1 MGEENIVRTTLYLP
15 KSLYLAIKSKDLN
28 MSKLVRS
35 FLEQI
40 IEEDEEDILVREIE
54 KKKQELRQ
62 LEAKLKLIREK
73 KKKENAEKQYI
84 LDVATKIAEFLT
96 LRFKQFIRHTSK
108 EERIWAG
115 NEFIANTIDL
125 IQKDYGIFIEYN
137 EMVKL
142 FEKVDANGSRI
153 EKEDIIPYVVRQ
165 REKVEM
171 Q

>member
-15 KSLYLAIKSKDLN
+15 KSLYLAVKSKDLN
-28 MSKLVRS
+28 MSRLVRS

-54 KKKQELRQ
+54 KKK
-62 LEAKLKLIREK
+62 
-73 KKKENAEKQYI
+73 KENAEKQYI
-84 LDVATKIAEFLT
+84 LDVATKMAEFLT

-115 NEFIANTIDL
+115 NEFIANTIDI
-125 IQKDYGIFIEYN
+125 IQKDYGVFIEYN

-165 REKVEM
+165 GGTKNKNEAVRAVH
-171 Q
+171 